1 MKSQKRAFGDKG
13 EQIAK
18 MFLMKHGF
26 IIVDTNFLK
35 PWGEIDII
43 ARLNGELRF
52 FEVKTAHVTYETND
66 RLMPE
71 ENIHPDKVRRLLR
84 TIDSY
89 LLENDLEED
98 WELGAIIVEIHEADS
113 KAKVRYVESIV
124 G

>member
-52 FEVKTAHVTYETND
+52 FEVD
-66 RLMPE
+66 R
-71 ENIHPDKVRRLLR
+71 KSV
-84 TIDSY
+84 
-89 LLENDLEED
+89 
-98 WELGAIIVEIHEADS
+98 V
-113 KAKVRYVESIV
+113 
-124 G
+124 

>member
-1 MKSQKRAFGDKG
+1 MKSQKRSFGDKG

-26 IIVDTNFLK
+26 TIVDTNFLK

-43 ARLNGELRF
+43 ARLGGRLRF

-71 ENIHPDKVRRLLR
+71 ENIHPDKIKRLLR

-98 WELGAIIVEIHEADS
+98 WELGAIIVEIDEADS
-113 KAKVRYVESIV
+113 RAKVRYVESIV